1 MALLA
6 VAGNAGGV
14 LVVGVVGSTQCL
26 RPRVLDL
33 PRAFRSDDAV
43 VAEAY
48 FASAEVAVSR
58 GPVVDGVEV
67 VSHDPAIIPQ
77 IGNAARSF
85 HSESLA
91 TRALPIRIVLLA
103 PAEKKKAT
111 PRELYGWGERG

>member
-1 MALLA
+1 MALLT

-14 LVVGVVGSTQCL
+14 LVVAVVGSAQCL

-67 VSHDPAIIPQ
+67 VSHDLTIIPQ
-77 IGNAARSF
+77 IGNAAGCF
-85 HSESLA
+85 GKTVA
-91 TRALPIRIVLLA
+91 
-103 PAEKKKAT
+103 AEVGDPSMGKARKSAYWRKKG
-111 PRELYGWGERG
+111 LS